1 MITLDAKPPIE
12 KFTQSKNQHQ
22 SPDKDADIEVAKH
35 IKETIYSQVIASP
48 VASKTN
54 SLYGSIDCNMNNETS
69 SRLLD
74 A

>member
-22 SPDKDADIEVAKH
+22 SLPASPDKDADIEVAKH

-54 SLYGSIDCNMNNETS
+54 SLYGSIDCNIYNET
-69 SRLLD
+69 
-74 A
+74 